1 MKRTPMNPGKG
12 FKRPDAAEL
21 RKKQAEARLKVP
33 VFRPRA
39 CKACGDRF
47 TPARKGQAACGI
59 ECALQVVAEAKVKKE
74 RIATRAAKA
83 AARPRSWWLTKA
95 QEDFNAYIRARDAD
109 RPCISC
115 LRHHDGSYDAG
126 HYLTT
131 GARPELRFT
140 ETNVHKQCVPC
151 NRHLHGNPVLYRAEL
166 VRRVGLPEVERLE
179 GPHAALKLTIPDLQA
194 LRDTYRAKL
203 KELAR

>member
-1 MKRTPMNPGKG
+1 MKRSPMNPGKG

-21 RKKQAEARLKVP
+21 RKKREEARLTVK
-33 VFRPRA
+33 VFRARLCGGCRVKFRPEREKQVA
-39 CKACGDRF
+39 CSTD
-47 TPARKGQAACGI
+47 
-59 ECALQVVAEAKVKKE
+59 CALVVVAGVRTKK
-74 RIATRAAKA
+74 AAADTRAAKA

-179 GPHAALKLTIPDLQA
+179 GPHAPLKLTIPDLQA
-194 LRDTYRAKL
+194 LRDIYRAKL